1 MSELNLSTHFE
12 CALGD
17 AITDGVLAGEVG
29 QHRVQGFVVFQVVD
43 QHVQSSHHAHDV
55 AAEFGRFEVVN
66 VDALEQGLSTG
77 G

>member
-17 AITDGVLAGEVG
+17 TGTDGVLASEMG
-29 QHRVQGFVVFQVVD
+29 QQRVEGRGVFQVVD

-55 AAEFGRFEVVN
+55 AVEFG
-66 VDALEQGLSTG
+66 
-77 G
+77 